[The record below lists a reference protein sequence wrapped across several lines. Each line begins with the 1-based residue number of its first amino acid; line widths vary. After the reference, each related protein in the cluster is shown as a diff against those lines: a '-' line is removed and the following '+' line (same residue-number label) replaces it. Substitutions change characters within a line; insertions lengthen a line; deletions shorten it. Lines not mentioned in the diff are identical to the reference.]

1 MTKDFL
7 KAELRSGNTDCST
20 GAVDFLNPLLEHCNQ
35 TVPISAILVRAD
47 SGFAAPYLYDL
58 CEEKERPYVI
68 RLKQNPRLLKMAE
81 KFVQVGDETEW
92 SQREKYFHSIR
103 YQAGTWKHDRRVC
116 ICSIREASELIFH
129 HEFIITNLLDAIPAK
144 QVYQTH
150 WKRCTMDNFIKEAKN
165 GFFFDKSDS
174 SHDGHRTFLWHK
186 QFYAHASISKKGQ
199 RSTDTDYPSS
209 FFQNCWE
216 TDPQRKT
223 HDAKTQHP
231 PCLPRRFFS
240 DPTANS
246 IFFVVRPR

>member
-1 MTKDFL
+1 MALQRRICMIYVKKKSVRTS
-7 KAELRSGNTDCST
+7 SGSNKIP
-20 GAVDFLNPLLEHCNQ
+20 A
-35 TVPISAILVRAD
+35 
-47 SGFAAPYLYDL
+47 
-58 CEEKERPYVI
+58 
-68 RLKQNPRLLKMAE
+68 LLKMAE

-231 PCLPRRFFS
+231 PCLPRRFFFRS
-240 DPTANS
+240 YGKFN
-246 IFFVVRPR
+246 IFRGETPLILKNRSNKGISMPKTTITIALLASFRL